1 MILVVGRNGNL
12 SLALQRI
19 FQDKDIRVVG
29 SDIAH
34 NWSTDEGVKKIE
46 KDLDKLGIEP
56 NLILNAAGEVDPKAN
71 SSKLSNL
78 NFNLPKNLEVYA
90 RSCGI
95 KLVTFGTILENL
107 ENLAV
112 SNPYLASKRQYLE
125 HFQKVVPGKSHSLHV
140 QIHTW
145 YGLNKP
151 HMHMFLGQIFQSL
164 KTNEPFKMS
173 AGNQLREYHYVYD
186 DLKALQF
193 LMDQEFSGIIQINHG
208 EILSLKEI
216 AFTLFKSFDALHL
229 LKIGSL
235 KTPAHEVIVKKFN
248 PIGILESVEFK
259 PTLPG
264 LIDDFV
270 RLLKESR

>member
-19 FQDKDIRVVG
+19 FQDKEIRIVG

-34 NWSTDEGVKKIE
+34 KWSIDDGAKKIE
-46 KDLDKLGIEP
+46 EDLNKLGIEP
-56 NLILNAAGEVDPKAN
+56 DLIFNAAGEVDPNAN
-71 SSKLSNL
+71 YSKLNNL
-78 NFNLPKNLEVYA
+78 NFNLPKNLELYS
-90 RSCGI
+90 RSHGI
-95 KLVTFGTILENL
+95 KLITFGTILENL
-107 ENLAV
+107 ENLAEA
-112 SNPYLASKRQYLE
+112 NPYLSSKRKYFE
-125 HFQKVVPGKSHSLHV
+125 YFQKVALGESHSLHV

-145 YGLNKP
+145 YGLDRP
-151 HMHMFLGQIFQSL
+151 HLHMFLGQIFQSL
-164 KTNEPFKMS
+164 KENEPFKMS
-173 AGNQLREYHYVYD
+173 AGNQLREYHFVYD
-186 DLKALQF
+186 DLKAVQF
-193 LMDQEFSGIIQINHG
+193 LINQNFRGIIQINHG

-216 AFTLFKSFDALHL
+216 ALTLFKSFDALNL

-235 KTPAHEVIVKKFN
+235 ETPTHEVTFKKFH
-248 PIGILESVEFK
+248 PLEILKSVEFK